1 MTLRILLRLLA
12 PSLLMLPLVIHAVQK
27 DASEGGGEGSLR
39 DTALQRIG
47 LEGQDNENRLYRQ
60 ALAQLEER
68 LRRYP
73 ADYEASLLKG
83 LIQFRSGHLDKALA
97 ELQGLTEREPK
108 FHLAHLIHGDLL
120 QVQSRVVSDI
130 GAAPLM
136 PALKPQQK
144 ELALL
149 REEAEARLHAY
160 LDSLPQ
166 GRLPRALLMMDE
178 GINTALLVDK
188 SSHRL
193 YVYERDLNGTPQLL
207 RDFYVS
213 TGKLKGNKRVS
224 GDLRTPEGVYFI
236 TSHIPDEKLP
246 DLYGIGAYPMNY
258 PNEWDRKLG
267 KTGYGIWLHGTEN
280 ASYSR
285 PPQDSEGCVV
295 LPNLDLDA
303 VSHYLR
309 PGVTPIVV
317 TDRVQWLEQ
326 GEWLALRNE
335 VAAAVE
341 AWRSDWSDGGVD
353 AYLGHYS
360 SDFWSK
366 GYDAASWA
374 RRKKAVAAGKRWQ
387 KVELSALSL
396 FAYPGV
402 ASDNREMVVANF
414 HQKYDSNNFQSDLD
428 KRLYLVKEEGKWR
441 VLYEGR
447 Q

>member
-1 MTLRILLRLLA
+1 MKSRTLLSLLA
-12 PSLLMLPLVIHAVQK
+12 PTLLLLPLAIYAVHQ
-27 DASEGGGEGSLR
+27 DAQDGGEE
-39 DTALQRIG
+39 ALQRIG
-47 LEGQDNENRLYRQ
+47 LEGQRSDNRLYRQ
-60 ALAQLEER
+60 ALARLEER

-83 LIQFRSGHLDKALA
+83 LLQFRSGHLDEALA
-97 ELQGLTEREPK
+97 ELQGLIEREPK

-130 GAAPLM
+130 GAAPLL
-136 PALKPQQK
+136 PALEPQQK

-178 GINTALLVDK
+178 GVKTALLVDK
-188 SSHRL
+188 AGHRL
-193 YVYERDLNGTPQLL
+193 YVYARGADGMPQLV

-236 TSHIPDEKLP
+236 TGHIPDEKLP

-285 PPQDSEGCVV
+285 PPRDSEGCVV
-295 LPNLDLDA
+295 LPNLDLDT
-303 VSHYLR
+303 VSQYLS
-309 PGVTPIVV
+309 PGTTPIVV

-335 VAAAVE
+335 VRAAIDE
-341 AWRSDWSDGGVD
+341 WRSDWASNEVEK
-353 AYLGHYS
+353 YLDHYAD
-360 SDFWSK
+360 DFWAN
-366 GYDAASWA
+366 GYDHDSWA
-374 RRKKAVAAGKRWQ
+374 KRKKLVATGKTWQ
-387 KVELSALSL
+387 KVDLSQLS
-396 FAYPGV
+396 FYAYPRQAG
-402 ASDNREMVVANF
+402 NGREMVVANF
-414 HQKYDSNNFQSDLD
+414 RQEYDSNNFSGGMR
-428 KRLYLVKEEGKWR
+428 KRLYLVKEQGRWQ
-441 VLYEGR
+441 VLYEGG

>member
-1 MTLRILLRLLA
+1 MRPTTLLRFLA
-12 PSLLMLPLVIHAVQK
+12 PTLLLLPLAIYAVHQDSR
-27 DASEGGGEGSLR
+27 DAGDKTALR
-39 DTALQRIG
+39 DTDLQRIG
-47 LEGQDNENRLYRQ
+47 LEGQDNDNRLYRQ
-60 ALAQLEER
+60 AMERLEER

-83 LIQFRSGHLDKALA
+83 LLKFRSGQLDEALA

-130 GAAPLM
+130 GAAPLL
-136 PALKPQQK
+136 PALKPQQQ

-166 GRLPRALLMMDE
+166 GRLPRALLRMDE
-178 GINTALLVDK
+178 GIQTALLVDK
-188 SSHRL
+188 GSHRL
-193 YVYERDLNGTPQLL
+193 YVYERGANGVPQLL

-213 TGKLKGNKRVS
+213 TGKLKGNKRIS

-285 PPQDSEGCVV
+285 PPRDSEGCVV

-303 VSHYLR
+303 VSQYLR
-309 PGVTPIVV
+309 PGDTPVVV

-326 GEWLALRNE
+326 EDWLALRNE

-341 AWRSDWSDGGVD
+341 AWRGDWSDGGVET
-353 AYLGHYS
+353 YLGHYS
-360 SDFWSK
+360 RDFWSK

-374 RRKKAVAAGKRWQ
+374 KRKRAVAAGKRWQ

-396 FAYPGV
+396 FAYPAA
-402 ASDNREMVVANF
+402 ASEAREMVVADF
-414 HQKYDSNNFQSDLD
+414 HQQYDSNNFQSEMD
-428 KRLYLVKEEGKWR
+428 KRLYLVKEEGAWR
-441 VLYEGR
+441 VLYEGPR
-447 Q
+447 